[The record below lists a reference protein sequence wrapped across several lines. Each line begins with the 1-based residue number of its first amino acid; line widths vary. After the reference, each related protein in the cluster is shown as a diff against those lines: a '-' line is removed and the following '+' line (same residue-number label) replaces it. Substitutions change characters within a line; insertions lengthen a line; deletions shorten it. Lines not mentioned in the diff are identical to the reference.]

1 MSLDYHVPVLLNQSI
16 EALNIQP
23 NGVYIDVTFGGGG
36 HSKAILNLLGNNGK
50 LYSLDV
56 DRDANVNVIEDKR
69 FTFIQS
75 NFRYLTNFML
85 YLGISNVD
93 GILADLGVSSH
104 QFDEPSRGFSHRFN
118 AKLDMRMNVNMTHTA
133 EDILNSYSEEQLSEL
148 FYSNADM
155 YQANNIARAIVE
167 KRTSKNIVTTSDLY
181 NAISH
186 LLPTKFETKLL
197 ARLFQALRIEVNEEL
212 NSLSELLLQSSK
224 LIKDKGRLSIIT
236 YHSIEDRLVKN
247 MFKYGNPK
255 GKITGSIIEDCIP
268 PFRTVGKFICPS
280 NEEIAKNPRARSA
293 KLRIAEK
300 TKR

>member
-36 HSKAILNLLGNNGK
+36 HSKAILNSLGNNGK